1 MQKVHINREESEN
14 RGSSRLMAS
23 ALPVFR
29 EYDFMGY
36 SESTTSGQANKLSN
50 LFVID

>member
-1 MQKVHINREESEN
+1 MQKVHINREEAEN
-14 RGSSRLMAS
+14 RGSAS

-36 SESTTSGQANKLSN
+36 SESTTSGQANKLSK